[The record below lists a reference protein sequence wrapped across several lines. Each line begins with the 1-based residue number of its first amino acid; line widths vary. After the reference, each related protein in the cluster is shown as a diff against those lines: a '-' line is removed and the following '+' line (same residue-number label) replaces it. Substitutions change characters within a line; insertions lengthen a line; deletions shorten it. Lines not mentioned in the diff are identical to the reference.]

1 MAADLV
7 ELRMNVAALKRVDPY
22 IKDILGTATQVALY
36 TFSAVKNEWDKTDV
50 EGALFVCS
58 RNGEPY
64 NSILIMNRLKP
75 NNLVEPIV
83 KDLDWQMQAPFLLY
97 RNARNCI
104 YGIWFYNRD
113 ECVKITFLLENI
125 MESLNTKQEKVKSKR
140 PAVGADIF
148 SMLSKAQEDFNKTPL
163 KTENH
168 NQQAQPQASTPRA
181 PDVTSQSVMDFFAK
195 ASTTKTSHHS
205 TPARIPTGDSEPL
218 QPLLHRLMSNPAHSV
233 EHIEKQ
239 QRAVTPQD
247 QPAASVLRA
256 KPAQPKAADS
266 QQHRNSGVLKLHAL
280 SPAAGQEPS
289 TSGAPAA
296 LAHSIDRSNQSLL
309 ENGLNFMRIA
319 SPTTSSSPYFRQQPV
334 TEETEPRSVASPLAT
349 LLDTPQKPALMP
361 PMMFTVASGS
371 TKDKS
376 DVTPIPFVKPQEV
389 AVAPPMSYAKPV
401 DFSPVRPEP
410 MTEKQIAQALQYLLK
425 NDPEFLKK
433 IHEAYVK
440 SFTEI
445 FS

>member
-1 MAADLV
+1 MVQLNTVMAADLV

-36 TFSAVKNEWDKTDV
+36 TFSAVKNEWEKTDV

-97 RNARNCI
+97 RNTRNCI

-125 MESLNTKQEKVKSKR
+125 MESLNSKQEKVKSKR
-140 PAVGADIF
+140 PTVGADIF

-163 KTENH
+163 KSDNH
-168 NQQAQPQASTPRA
+168 SQPQASTPRA

-195 ASTTKTSHHS
+195 ASTTKTTHN

-239 QRAVTPQD
+239 QRSVTPQE
-247 QPAASVLRA
+247 QPTTAS
-256 KPAQPKAADS
+256 
-266 QQHRNSGVLKLHAL
+266 LHVL
-280 SPAAGQEPS
+280 SPAAVQEPS
-289 TSGAPAA
+289 TSASAPA
-296 LAHSIDRSNQSLL
+296 LAHTMDRSSQSLL

-334 TEETEPRSVASPLAT
+334 TEDTEPRSVASPLAT

-361 PMMFTVASGS
+361 PMMFTASGS
-371 TKDKS
+371 TKEKS
-376 DVTPIPFVKPQEV
+376 DMTPLQFVKSQDV
-389 AVAPPMSYAKPV
+389 LAPIQYAKPV